1 MKNKRVFAVAIA
13 VLFGLVFGRQNPAL
27 GISLGLCM
35 GAAFGLFT
43 SDKED
48 ERAETSTAVRESGFP
63 VRPLEK
69 GETGAALQLAW
80 RVFCEYESP
89 DYAPEGTEEFRKAL
103 NDDAYLAGIEYYG
116 AFDGDK
122 LIGMLGIRKEKAHLC
137 LLFVDGEYH
146 RRGVGTA
153 LFEHMREDYGGK
165 TITVNSS
172 PFGVAFYRALG
183 FTPTDGEQTVNGI
196 RFTPMEYSLH
206 GRR

>member
-13 VLFGLVFGRQNPAL
+13 VVFGLVFGRQNLAL

-43 SDKED
+43 NDKEEEKAEASTEEH
-48 ERAETSTAVRESGFP
+48 ERGFP
-63 VRPLEK
+63 VRLLEK
-69 GETGAALQLAW
+69 GETDAALQLAW

-89 DYAPEGTEEFRKAL
+89 DYAPEGTEEFKKAL
-103 NDDAYLAGIEYYG
+103 NDDEYLRGLVFYG
-116 AFDGDK
+116 AFDGK
-122 LIGMLGIRKEKAHLC
+122 RMIGMLAIREEKAHLC

-146 RRGVGTA
+146 RQGVGTA
-153 LFEHMREDYGGK
+153 LFERMREDYGGK

-172 PFGVAFYRALG
+172 PFGVPFYRSLG

-196 RFTPMEYSLH
+196 RFTPMAYSMH
-206 GRR
+206 RGR

>member
-1 MKNKRVFAVAIA
+1 MKNKRILAIA
-13 VLFGLVFGRQNPAL
+13 LAVVFGLVFCRQNLAL

-35 GAAFGLFT
+35 GAAFGLFA
-43 SDKED
+43 SDREEEK
-48 ERAETSTAVRESGFP
+48 AEASTADLESGFP

-80 RVFCEYESP
+80 KVFCEYESP

-103 NDDAYLAGIEYYG
+103 NDDAYLMGLVYYG
-116 AFDGDK
+116 AFDGDR
-122 LIGMLGIRKEKAHLC
+122 LIGMLGIREEKAHLC

-153 LFEHMREDYGGK
+153 LFERMREDYRGR

-172 PFGVAFYRALG
+172 PFGVPFYRALG
-183 FTPTDGEQTVNGI
+183 FTPTDGEQTVSGI
-196 RFTPMEYSLH
+196 RFTPMAYSIH